1 MDELGKLMP
10 QLKSF
15 IVENK
20 IVILHKLRLLTF
32 QTEILHYPRFK
43 NLSKNWEKY
52 ILHREELNYKHIK
65 NSVNFW

>member
-32 QTEILHYPRFK
+32 QTEILHYSRFK

-52 ILHREELNYKHIK
+52 ILH
-65 NSVNFW
+65 

>member
-52 ILHREELNYKHIK
+52 ILH
-65 NSVNFW
+65 